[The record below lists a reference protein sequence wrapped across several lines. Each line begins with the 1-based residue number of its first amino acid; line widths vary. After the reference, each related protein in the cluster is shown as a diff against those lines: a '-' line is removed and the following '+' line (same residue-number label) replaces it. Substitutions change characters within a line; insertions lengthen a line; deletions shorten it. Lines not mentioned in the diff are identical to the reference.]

1 MEENNLV
8 KDGIIQI
15 GTKQM
20 SGFLMAFIRSY
31 RFNYGNQTPI
41 KIVLPTVSSVDGVI
55 IETELSKENTP
66 TAIYQDLLGK
76 FTNLGKEN
84 EELKGQIAQSQY
96 SEQQIMEKYSQANLE
111 VVKLKEQVAKLS
123 NQIVELSSDSRKKK

>member
-1 MEENNLV
+1 MEDNLV

-31 RFNYGNQTPI
+31 RFNFNNQTPI
-41 KIVLPTVSSVDGVI
+41 KIVLPTVSSVEGVI

-66 TAIYQDLLGK
+66 TAIYQDLLSK
-76 FTNLGKEN
+76 FTSLGKEN
-84 EELKGQIAQSQY
+84 EEIKGQVAQSQY

-123 NQIVELSSDSRKKK
+123 NQIVELSGETKRKVK